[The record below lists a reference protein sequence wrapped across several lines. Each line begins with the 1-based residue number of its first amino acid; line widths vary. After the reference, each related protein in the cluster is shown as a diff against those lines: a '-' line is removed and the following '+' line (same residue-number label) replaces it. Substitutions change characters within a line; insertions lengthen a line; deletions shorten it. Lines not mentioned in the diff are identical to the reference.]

1 MQSPSP
7 DFIRILGIDPGSRI
21 TGFGILQFPRGP
33 VSLRTIQVI
42 AVGTLRSKS
51 TLSSSERTGYLH
63 EALFQ
68 LASQF
73 QPHICVLEK
82 AFFGVNA
89 HSALRLGETRG
100 ALIAAVRRLSIQV
113 EELTPTQVKKTITG
127 QGHATKE
134 QIAAALK
141 YLLAFDRGE
150 LPADASDA
158 VAIGLSYGLSFNS
171 MKLAPSRPSTQRTK
185 EPVADVE

>member
-1 MQSPSP
+1 MNALSP
-7 DFIRILGIDPGSRI
+7 DYIRILGVDPGSRI
-21 TGFGILQFPRGP
+21 TGFGILQFPRGT

-63 EALFQ
+63 EALYQ

-73 QPHICVLEK
+73 QPQICVLEK
-82 AFFGVNA
+82 AFTGINP

-100 ALIAAVRRLSIQV
+100 ALIAAVRRLSIRV

-134 QIAAALK
+134 QIALALK
-141 YLLAFDRGE
+141 YLLSFDRGE

-171 MKLAPSRPSTQRTK
+171 LNLAPKPPIDASI
-185 EPVADVE
+185 